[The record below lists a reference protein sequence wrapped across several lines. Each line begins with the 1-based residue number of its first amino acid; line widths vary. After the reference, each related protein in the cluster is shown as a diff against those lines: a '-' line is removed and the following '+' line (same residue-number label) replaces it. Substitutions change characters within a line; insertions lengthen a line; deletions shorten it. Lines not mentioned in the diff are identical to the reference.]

1 MTEPREE
8 GEELTTL
15 EPEKVSERNNGAKD
29 LSLPSVEPNGTDYVG
44 SMPLKKKSI
53 KKKANRKNFG
63 FKGAKKISGFKGASP
78 PRGSKNSK
86 VGNI

>member
-29 LSLPSVEPNGTDYVG
+29 LSLLSVESNGTDYVG
-44 SMPLKKKSI
+44 SMTLKKKDN

-63 FKGAKKISGFKGASP
+63 FKGANKISGFKGASP